1 MSKVDWGPNERPVS
15 SVRVT
20 ILCSRLLGLSQVC
33 SILEKTTIKKTF
45 RTEDVQGT
53 CMVVVCGNKSMF
65 SELAS
70 SLLKINDF
78 QNMYAEL

>member
-1 MSKVDWGPNERPVS
+1 MCSCNYFLFEAS
-15 SVRVT
+15 RVKPS
-20 ILCSRLLGLSQVC
+20 LQYFG
-33 SILEKTTIKKTF
+33 KYNNKKTF
-45 RTEDVQGT
+45 RTEGVQGT
-53 CMVVVCGNKSMF
+53 CMVVVCDNKSMF